1 MGLGGECKVLLFD
14 SMNPY
19 RKEACFENMSDQ
31 GADKNVS
38 QWRPGLSPVTE
49 TLRGLSRQ
57 GGSRSSNDSPTINK
71 PNWLSAAKKMP
82 CPSFSASN
90 FSEEPLVSNQEDTA
104 NWATEKTDNL
114 VRQVIQDAVSNSIL
128 TGDLSMKVPFKL
140 SPPVFKGTDS
150 IEEFLSFTKGLVNYL
165 AIHGYMKPKTDSIRV
180 HLLGHILMD
189 KALRWFQQAINYS
202 IDDQWSFED
211 AMVGLK
217 RHFVKDT
224 SSRDAARKF
233 KMLEQKSRTVPELR

>member
-1 MGLGGECKVLLFD
+1 MLFD

-19 RKEACFENMSDQ
+19 RKEAHFENASDQ
-31 GADKNVS
+31 GADENVS
-38 QWRPGLSPVTE
+38 QRCPGLLPITE
-49 TLRGLSRQ
+49 TPRGLSRQ
-57 GGSRSSNDSPTINK
+57 GGSRSSNNSPTINK
-71 PNWLSAAKKMP
+71 PNWLSAAKKMLHL
-82 CPSFSASN
+82 SFSASN
-90 FSEEPLVSNQEDTA
+90 FGEEPLVSNQEDTA